1 MITPFGKYLRKLRID
16 HDEKLKDMAAKL
28 GVTGSYLSAVEIGKR
43 DSTLKLVWDIG
54 KVYNLQD
61 SEIDELELIASHS
74 KSKFVIKLS
83 SESSELKREVA
94 HLLSTLMDEILEE
107 EELQRIKNII
117 DGKE

>member
-54 KVYNLQD
+54 
-61 SEIDELELIASHS
+61 
-74 KSKFVIKLS
+74 
-83 SESSELKREVA
+83 
-94 HLLSTLMDEILEE
+94 M
-107 EELQRIKNII
+107 
-117 DGKE
+117 